1 MIRQKVASLGE
12 RLPLSD
18 SKNKVVKATR
28 FAILAILVTFLMPGS
43 CVGLATCSSIL
54 AMDGDGASD
63 KPKEHQA
70 TAEGTNLLKELKSSR
85 QKYGSM
91 LNP

>member
-1 MIRQKVASLGE
+1 MIKQKVAFLEE
-12 RLPLSD
+12 RLPLSN

-28 FAILAILVTFLMPGS
+28 FALLALLITLAMPGS
-43 CVGLATCSSIL
+43 CVGLATCGSIL
-54 AMDGDGASD
+54 ATNGDEASD

-70 TAEGTNLLKELKSSR
+70 TAEKANLSKELQFSR
-85 QKYGSM
+85 QKYGSI